1 VEPAMNMIKVAIN
14 YSPGGTEADLST
26 DNGENVKHMTLKL
39 TLEEL
44 KLLASLASDQLFRR
58 QFIDPKMPGHR
69 ANSGE
74 LSLGKALVARLR
86 LILDEGAPKK
96 APSPTG

>member
-1 VEPAMNMIKVAIN
+1 MNMIKVSIN
-14 YSPGGTEADLST
+14 YSPSGTGANLPT
-26 DNGENVKHMTLKL
+26 DSGERAKHNLKL

-58 QFIDPKMPGHR
+58 QFIDPKMPGYR
-69 ANSGE
+69 TNTEE
-74 LSLGKALVARLR
+74 LGLGKALVARIR